1 MEGAGGRTR
10 LWVYV
15 SPRHTQRS
23 RASCRVRR
31 PGSSTPEAPPS
42 PRFSTVPAAA
52 PPGRR
57 VIRFKGWKE
66 IRRPLQSCPCTSSLA
81 LCPLSL
87 RHPPS
92 CWGDTPAAQTTGTGG
107 PLACTG
113 RLVPQGLT
121 TALHFGGRLKGE
133 RSVMPAGVGPT
144 SRPPAGAH
152 PARVRGGRPQ
162 DPLTG
167 QVKEPVVVR
176 HVWLGFRH
184 RVPLCQQGGW
194 SSGLCQLED
203 PRAGDG
209 HLGCL
214 GHLGHL
220 DEREKS

>member
-1 MEGAGGRTR
+1 MAATQEMVRGCRAPGQRPSSGPETCGGLGGSCHAQKAQATGLLGHWPWGVLEGAGGRTR

-42 PRFSTVPAAA
+42 PRFSTVPAVA

-121 TALHFGGRLKGE
+121 TALHFGGR
-133 RSVMPAGVGPT
+133 
-144 SRPPAGAH
+144 
-152 PARVRGGRPQ
+152 
-162 DPLTG
+162 
-167 QVKEPVVVR
+167 
-176 HVWLGFRH
+176 
-184 RVPLCQQGGW
+184 
-194 SSGLCQLED
+194 
-203 PRAGDG
+203 
-209 HLGCL
+209 
-214 GHLGHL
+214 
-220 DEREKS
+220 